1 MGAKKFFSNSFETT
15 EFSNEQALTTHY
27 YDNDYEKCKNA
38 IVEVCNLYGYS
49 VENIDDNYKEML
61 ISYNKGEI
69 IVTLFNSSYYVT
81 SIDFKITTR
90 YVLPCGRGCKV
101 LDKLYNSLNSKL
113 TLKRIGGGINGRS

>member
-15 EFSNEQALTTHY
+15 EFSSEQALTTHY
-27 YDNDYEKCKNA
+27 YDNDYERCKNA
-38 IVEVCNLYGYS
+38 ICEICNQFGFA

-61 ISYNKGEI
+61 LSYNKGEI

-90 YVLPCGRGCKV
+90 YVIPCGRGFKI
-101 LDKLYNSLNSKL
+101 LEKLYNTLNQKL
-113 TLKRIGGGINGRS
+113 TLKRIGGGLNARG